1 MHVSNETRA
10 THAAL
15 VPVYVRAAGEAW
27 ELVDTASDDAL
38 STHATSRIAAWSA
51 LDREAVGGDSDRRE
65 NGAAAGFIKR
75 ANLRKDGEPIGAWRW
90 LDATAEEDAPI
101 GGTRITAEA
110 IWEMAAHLNGRKS
123 AVPVNGG
130 PAPKGYAESLPHGDA
145 YFGGDHPANG
155 YAHVGLPILDEDG
168 RTHLA
173 LFVELLPNVA
183 REVDSGRLA
192 YGSIRFDFESVDHED
207 NDAIQGA
214 ILVSHALTNDPAVTT
229 LTAGSERRRSG
240 QSRFTACRGR
250 EVRMPGKQTGQ
261 RGPASEILSKLAEM
275 LGISPEQFTEDPW
288 SLTDAIYALQS
299 AEKVEEIIEAAGEVP
314 AEPSGDSA
322 EMQARAVLRGVV
334 RAAKIAK
341 REVEGVEPE
350 EVDPMLASFVELAGE
365 VLDKPDAEPA
375 ELLAELEARKA
386 EIADALGND
395 APEADPAT
403 EPADDPDEEGRE
415 EGDEDEEE
423 REKGKDKP
431 GADKDP
437 EMFAKPGSDDEDD
450 KFAKKS
456 AREMRTIAASL
467 RERAEKAEAE
477 LKAER
482 EKVARF
488 ETATWLDEA
497 ISARQLPMPK
507 TEREKLLKV
516 AIEKGRDVAEMILDA
531 RNRPPS
537 HNPMGNGGA
546 PVRHQ
551 PRSYRESVDLCMAE
565 ARERLPQDAAPQV
578 VRAAAQRIAAERFP
592 EIAQPSAEA

>member
-1 MHVSNETRA
+1 MHVSDEVRA
-10 THAAL
+10 SHAEL

-27 ELVDTASDDAL
+27 ELVDTASDEAL

-51 LDREAVGGDSDRRE
+51 LDREAVGGDSERRE
-65 NGAAAGFIKR
+65 IGAAAGFIKR
-75 ANLRKDGEPIGAWRW
+75 ANLREDGEPIGAWRW

-240 QSRFTACRGR
+240 QSMFTACRGR
-250 EVRMPGKQTGQ
+250 EVRMPGKQTSQ
-261 RGPASEILSKLAEM
+261 RGPAAEILTKLAEM
-275 LGISPEQFTEDPW
+275 LGISPEQLTEDPW

-314 AEPSGDSA
+314 AEPSGDSD
-322 EMQARAVLRGVV
+322 EMQARAVLRGAV
-334 RAAKIAK
+334 RAAQIAK
-341 REVEGVEPE
+341 REVEGVEPDE
-350 EVDPMLASFVELAGE
+350 AEPMLEQFVELAGE

-386 EIADALGND
+386 EIAEALGND
-395 APEADPAT
+395 APEGDPTT
-403 EPADDPDEEGRE
+403 EPTGEERE

-467 RERAEKAEAE
+467 RKRAEKAEGE

-488 ETATWLDEA
+488 ETAAWLDEA
-497 ISARQLPMPK
+497 ITARQLPMPK
-507 TEREKLLKV
+507 AEREKLLKF
-516 AIEKGRDVAEMILDA
+516 AIEKGRDVAEAILDA
-531 RNRPPS
+531 RNRPPAT
-537 HNPMGNGGA
+537 NPMYGKGA

-551 PRSYRESVDLCMAE
+551 PRSFREATDLCMAE
-565 ARERLPQDAAPQV
+565 AREAAAPDTPNQL
-578 VRAAAQRIAAERFP
+578 VRAAAQKLARSRWPELTESGAA
-592 EIAQPSAEA
+592 